1 MAARSFKMAACL
13 ALSPSLLLACSYFR
27 FLFRLQA
34 LMKRQRGFS
43 CCCCYWNWPIK
54 KHISNLLSTHLYVA
68 PIDASS
74 LRGILMSSIHMFI
87 CSGFIAS
94 LSLSRLSAF
103 PLKIGERK
111 TNISSRTL
119 RLLLLLLLFCE
130 IWKVLIKFSFT
141 DYWLL
146 PLVKQRCQWVK
157 GQAGIWGFAF
167 SGGRSSH
174 RNWMFYVA
182 FRIDEVWLMARFNV
196 RLVIKGSRVDL
207 CGSPAP
213 AQHSCPER

>member
-1 MAARSFKMAACL
+1 MSVCVMLGKIKHGRTQFQNGCLPSSLSFSLACL
-13 ALSPSLLLACSYFR
+13 
-27 FLFRLQA
+27 FLFPFPFP
-34 LMKRQRGFS
+34 LMKRQRAFS

-74 LRGILMSSIHMFI
+74 LWGILMSSIHMFI
-87 CSGFIAS
+87 CSGFIAP

-119 RLLLLLLLFCE
+119 RLLLLLFCE

-157 GQAGIWGFAF
+157 GQAGIWGLPSAGGGARTEIGCFMLPFA
-167 SGGRSSH
+167 S
-174 RNWMFYVA
+174 MKC
-182 FRIDEVWLMARFNV
+182 D
-196 RLVIKGSRVDL
+196 
-207 CGSPAP
+207 
-213 AQHSCPER
+213 